1 MKVISSVSELSLFL
15 DKHRKK
21 NTLGFVPTMGAIHLG
36 HLSLLKKSLAQN
48 DLSICSIFVNP
59 TQFNNIDDLKNYPK
73 QLDQDL
79 ALLKKAGCNIVF
91 TPSDSDIYPNGFVAK
106 SYDFN
111 GLDKVLEGRYRPGH
125 FEGVV
130 QVVSQL
136 FKIVQPHRAYF
147 GEKDFQQLAI
157 IRALVA
163 QNFRSIDII
172 SCPTIREKDGLAMS
186 SRNILLNKKYRTAAA
201 RIYQRLKQV
210 KKQCNTKTIA
220 ELKHWMAEVF
230 RSDDDLSLE
239 YFEIVD
245 TIHLKESV
253 VWTDFTTHIACVA
266 VRAKT
271 IRLIDNILL
280 EIN

>member
-1 MKVISSVSELSLFL
+1 MKVISSVSELALFL

-91 TPSDSDIYPNGFVAK
+91 TPSDSDIYPKGFIAK

-220 ELKHWMAEVF
+220 ELKRWMTEAF
-230 RSDDDLSLE
+230 RSDNDLSLE

-245 TIHLKESV
+245 AIHLKESV

-266 VRAKT
+266 VRANT

>member
-1 MKVISSVSELSLFL
+1 MKVISSASELALFL
-15 DKHRKK
+15 SKHRKK
-21 NTLGFVPTMGAIHLG
+21 KTLGFVPTMGAIHSG
-36 HLSLLKKSLAQN
+36 HLSLLKRSLAQN
-48 DLSICSIFVNP
+48 DLSLCSIFINP

-73 QLDQDL
+73 RLDQDL
-79 ALLKKAGCNIVF
+79 ALLKQAGCNIVF
-91 TPSDSDIYPNGFVAK
+91 TPSDSDIYPKGFVAK

-111 GLDKVLEGRYRPGH
+111 GLNKVLEGRHRPGH

-147 GEKDFQQLAI
+147 GEKDFQQLTI
-157 IRALVA
+157 IQALAA
-163 QNFRSIDII
+163 QNFKSIDII

-186 SRNILLNKKYRTAAA
+186 SRNIRLNKKDRAAA
-201 RIYQRLKQV
+201 AKIYQRLV
-210 KKQCNTKTIA
+210 HIKKQGNTTTIE
-220 ELKHWMAEVF
+220 ELKRWVAQAF

-245 TIHLKESV
+245 AIRLKESV
-253 VWTDFTTHIACVA
+253 VWSDFTTHIACIA
-266 VRAKT
+266 VRANT

>member
-1 MKVISSVSELSLFL
+1 MKVISSASELALFL
-15 DKHRKK
+15 SKHRKK
-21 NTLGFVPTMGAIHLG
+21 NTLGFVPTMGAIHSG
-36 HLSLLKKSLAQN
+36 HLSLLKRSLAQN
-48 DLSICSIFVNP
+48 DLSLCSIFINP

-73 QLDQDL
+73 RLDQDL
-79 ALLKKAGCNIVF
+79 ELLKQAGCNIVF
-91 TPSDSDIYPNGFVAK
+91 TPSDSDIYPKGFVTK

-111 GLDKVLEGRYRPGH
+111 GLNKVLEGRHRSGH

-147 GEKDFQQLAI
+147 GEKDFQQLTI
-157 IRALVA
+157 IRALAA
-163 QNFRSIDII
+163 QNFKSIDII

-186 SRNILLNKKYRTAAA
+186 SRNIRLNKKDRAAAA
-201 RIYQRLKQV
+201 RIYQRLMHV
-210 KKQCNTKTIA
+210 KKQCNTTSIE
-220 ELKHWMAEVF
+220 ELKRWVAQAF
-230 RSDDDLSLE
+230 RSDNDLSLE

-245 TIHLKESV
+245 AIRLKESV
-253 VWTDFTTHIACVA
+253 VWSDFTTHIACIA
-266 VRAKT
+266 VRANT

>member
-1 MKVISSVSELSLFL
+1 MKVISSASELALFL
-15 DKHRKK
+15 SKHRKK
-21 NTLGFVPTMGAIHLG
+21 KTLGFVPTMGAIHSG
-36 HLSLLKKSLAQN
+36 HLSLLKRSLAQN
-48 DLSICSIFVNP
+48 DLSLCSIFINP

-73 QLDQDL
+73 RLDQDL
-79 ALLKKAGCNIVF
+79 ALLKQAGCNIVF
-91 TPSDSDIYPNGFVAK
+91 TPSDSDIYPKGFVAK

-111 GLDKVLEGRYRPGH
+111 GLNKVLEGRHRPGH

-147 GEKDFQQLAI
+147 GEKDFQQLTI
-157 IRALVA
+157 IRALAA
-163 QNFRSIDII
+163 QNFKSIDII

-186 SRNILLNKKYRTAAA
+186 SRNIRLNKKDRAAAA
-201 RIYQRLKQV
+201 RIYQRLV
-210 KKQCNTKTIA
+210 HIKKQCNTTTIE
-220 ELKHWMAEVF
+220 ELKRWVAQAF

-245 TIHLKESV
+245 AIRLKESV
-253 VWTDFTTHIACVA
+253 VWSDFTTHIACIA
-266 VRAKT
+266 VRANT